1 MPLSNTRAA
10 LENNAPESEL
20 DEALLKDLDPQTIRR
35 LGYEFSDKKA
45 LVNTF
50 NSWYK
55 SVWKHMEIPQEP
67 VWKMF
72 IGEISDDEFLKKIGP
87 DAAKRVYVDFE
98 ALHAT
103 WLKG

>member
-1 MPLSNTRAA
+1 MPLSNTRHA
-10 LENNAPESEL
+10 LENNASEAQL
-20 DEALLKDLDPQTIRR
+20 DEALLKDLDAQTIRR
-35 LGYEFSDKKA
+35 LGYEFSDKET
-45 LVNTF
+45 LLNTF

-55 SVWKHMEIPQEP
+55 AVWRHMEIPKEP
-67 VWKMF
+67 VWEMF
-72 IGEISDDEFLKKIGP
+72 IGKISDDEFLKKIGP